1 MKSSESRSHD
11 RKPKLG
17 KINPMIVKDTRRVST
32 TGLECFFGTGFVRKL
47 IVCGLIYVVSVFAFL
62 VLSSHLVFAVSPC
75 FRAPVGITG
84 LKIEGAQR
92 SEPASIF
99 KQIQHPKSGLL
110 KCRII
115 REDIKRIFR
124 QGFYRDVKVEL
135 TEDDNGGRQLVYRVL
150 EKRQVRAVRY
160 EGNDELSEEDI
171 AEVVDV
177 KPYTILDLPKIKR
190 NSQKIKDLYVEK
202 GFFLAEVSSDIIEG
216 EDQQVDV
223 VFRISEKKE
232 IRVTQI
238 QIIGNQAISD
248 QKLKGFLE
256 TREENALSFIMGGG
270 TFNNEAF
277 ERDQMRLLQMYY
289 NEGYMQAVVS
299 QPTVMISPDRS
310 KLYITI
316 RIEENARFKV
326 GLTSVTGELLKS
338 KEELLKLLN
347 MKEGEW
353 FSSGAIRDG
362 MNRISE
368 VYKNLGYAYANL
380 VPNTR
385 FIEDL
390 GSIDLSLDIRKG
402 PLVKIG
408 RIEIIGNTNTRDKVI
423 RREMRIAEGDTYSS
437 KLINRSQQ
445 LINRLGFFETAT
457 IEPARSND
465 PNLMDLVVRVKEKPT
480 GTFQVG
486 AGFSSIESFVGQ
498 AQIAQNNL
506 FGRGQSLSL
515 QATFSSIRSMANLRL
530 SENYFLDSRLQF
542 SANIY
547 RYDTNFFNFIR
558 QSLGGNL
565 TLGYP
570 ITDDLSIA
578 TTYTI
583 EEVNASQGGFGV
595 RSNSSVTPANYFNN
609 GITSSLRLSAFYDTR
624 NNRLFP
630 SKGSFI
636 SASVE
641 DATRFLGS
649 TNEFFRY
656 DIKHRYYFDLGYNL
670 VLKSNINWGLIT
682 TDNRSGVPI
691 FERYFIGGPLSVRGF
706 FRNSLGPQLQTP
718 IIASPSART
727 SAFTIGGTE
736 QLFFN
741 FEFEFPIF
749 QQVGIRG
756 VGFLDGGNAF
766 DRQEDYLDKLEQFR
780 FAWGFGIRWFSPI
793 GPLRFEWGFPFNPI
807 NNEQDSV
814 FEFSIG
820 NFF

>member
-1 MKSSESRSHD
+1 MSEKTNRASICMRYSTS
-11 RKPKLG
+11 LFSL
-17 KINPMIVKDTRRVST
+17 IIYMIFSGSLLPDASA
-32 TGLECFFGTGFVRKL
+32 L
-47 IVCGLIYVVSVFAFL
+47 
-62 VLSSHLVFAVSPC
+62 SPC
-75 FRAPVGITG
+75 LRGNVKIAG
-84 LKIEGAQR
+84 LKVEGARR
-92 SEPASIF
+92 SEPASIL
-99 KQIQHPKSGLL
+99 KKIKHPPQGLL

-115 REDIKRIFR
+115 REDIKRIFE
-124 QGFYRDVKVEL
+124 QGFYRDVRVEI
-135 TEDDNGGRQLVYRVL
+135 DNTAKGDLVLVYRVL

-160 EGNDELSEEDI
+160 EGNDELSEEDFS
-171 AEVVDV
+171 EVVDV
-177 KPYTILDLPKIKR
+177 KPYTILDLPKVKR
-190 NSQKIKDLYVEK
+190 NSEKIKDLYVEK
-202 GFFLAEVSSDIIEG
+202 GFFLAEVTSDIIEG

-238 QIIGNQAISD
+238 QIIGNQALSD
-248 QKLKGFLE
+248 QKLKSFLE
-256 TREENALSFIMGGG
+256 TREESALSFVTGAGN
-270 TFNNEAF
+270 FNSEAF

-316 RIEENARFKV
+316 RVEEGARFKV
-326 GLTSVTGELLKS
+326 GLTSVSGELLKP
-338 KEELLKLLN
+338 KEELLKLIA
-347 MKEGEW
+347 MKEGDW

-362 MNRISE
+362 MNRVSE

-385 FIEDL
+385 FVEDL
-390 GSIDLSLDIRKG
+390 GAIDLDLEIRKG

-408 RIEIIGNTNTRDKVI
+408 RIEIVGNSNTRDKVI
-423 RREMRIAEGDTYSS
+423 RREMRINEGDTYSS
-437 KLINRSQQ
+437 GLINRSQQ
-445 LINRLGFFETAT
+445 LINRLGFFETAV
-457 IEPARSND
+457 IEPARSSD
-465 PNLMDLVVRVKEKPT
+465 PTRMDLIVRVKEKPT

-570 ITDDLSIA
+570 ITDDFSLA
-578 TTYTI
+578 ATYTI
-583 EEVNASQGGFGV
+583 EEVNASKGGFGV
-595 RSNSSVTPANYFNN
+595 QSNSSVTPANYFNN
-609 GITSSLRLSAFYDTR
+609 GITSSMRLSAYYDTR

-636 SASVE
+636 SASFE

-649 TNEFFRY
+649 TNEFYRY
-656 DIKHRYYFDLGYNL
+656 DLKHRYYFDLGYNL
-670 VLKSNINWGLIT
+670 VLKSNVNWGLIT
-682 TDNRSGVPI
+682 TANQSGVPI

-718 IIASPSART
+718 IVAKPSART

-756 VGFLDGGNAF
+756 VSFVDGGNAF
-766 DRQEDYLDKLEQFR
+766 NRQDDYLGKLEHFR
-780 FAWGFGIRWFSPI
+780 FAWGFGVRWFSPI
-793 GPLRFEWGFPFNPI
+793 GPLRFEWGFPFNTI
-807 NNEQDSV
+807 DNEQDSV

>member
-1 MKSSESRSHD
+1 MHEKQPLIRTRSITDRLASRLFWIS
-11 RKPKLG
+11 LLS
-17 KINPMIVKDTRRVST
+17 IMLS
-32 TGLECFFGTGFVRKL
+32 
-47 IVCGLIYVVSVFAFL
+47 GLIDSRVHAI
-62 VLSSHLVFAVSPC
+62 SPC
-75 FRAPVGITG
+75 FRGAQSISA
-84 LKIEGAQR
+84 LKIVGARR
-92 SEPASIF
+92 SEPASVL
-99 KQIQHPKSGLL
+99 KHIQHDPQGPLR
-110 KCRII
+110 CRTI
-115 REDIKRIFR
+115 REDIKRIFA
-124 QGFYRDVKVEL
+124 QGFYRDVQVRLEEVQGSEPIL
-135 TEDDNGGRQLVYRVL
+135 IYEVI

-160 EGNDELSEEDI
+160 EGNDELSEEDLT
-171 AEVVDV
+171 EVVDV
-177 KPYTILDLPKIKR
+177 KPFTILDLPKVKQ
-190 NSQKIKDLYVEK
+190 NSKKIKDLYIEK
-202 GFFLAEVSSDIIEG
+202 GFFLAEVTSDIIEG
-216 EDQQVDV
+216 SDQQVDV
-223 VFRISEKKE
+223 IFRINEKKE

-238 QIIGNQAISD
+238 QIIGNQALSD
-248 QKLKGFLE
+248 EKIKSFLE
-256 TREENALSFIMGGG
+256 TREESALSFITGAG

-316 RIEENARFKV
+316 RVEEGARFKV
-326 GLTSVTGELLKS
+326 GLTSISGELLKP
-338 KEELLKLLN
+338 KEELLELFG

-353 FSSGAIRDG
+353 FSSGSIRDG
-362 MNRISE
+362 MTKVSE
-368 VYKNLGYAYANL
+368 VYKDLGYAYANL
-380 VPNTR
+380 IPNTR
-385 FIEDL
+385 FVEDL
-390 GSIDLSLDIRKG
+390 GAIDLDLEIRKG

-408 RIEIIGNTNTRDKVI
+408 RIEIVGNSNTRDKVI
-423 RREMRIAEGDTYSS
+423 RREMRISEGDTYSS
-437 KLINRSQQ
+437 SLINRSQQ
-445 LINRLGFFETAT
+445 LINRLGFFETAV
-457 IEPARSND
+457 IEPARSAD
-465 PNLMDLVVRVKEKPT
+465 PKRMDLIVKVKEKPT

-515 QATFSSIRSMANLRL
+515 QATFSSIRSMANLRF
-530 SENYFLDSRLQF
+530 SENYFMDSRFQF
-542 SANIY
+542 SANVY

-583 EEVNASQGGFGV
+583 EEVNASKGGFGV

-630 SKGSFI
+630 SKGTFL

-649 TNEFFRY
+649 TNEFYRY
-656 DIKHRYYFDLGYNL
+656 DLKHRYYFDLGYNL

-682 TDNRSGVPI
+682 TANQSGVPI

-718 IIASPSART
+718 VVAQPSAQT

-756 VGFLDGGNAF
+756 VSFVDGGNAF
-766 DRQEDYLDKLEQFR
+766 DRNADYMDKLNQFR
-780 FAWGFGIRWFSPI
+780 FAWGFGVRWFSPI

-807 NNEQDSV
+807 DNEQDSV